1 MKHKIYLIII
11 IITLIVSVGITAYA
25 VDIYTEAYQIVE
37 SSTYNWQWNTGTDY
51 HNLIRLDEYGDRYIG
66 GFGYDISNAVKKCVD
81 KWNLENSTSYTSA
94 DFYIY
99 KQVQFS
105 TYNLSGTG
113 VILYSKS
120 NYIFISRDIPTIT
133 SSVTGQTDTNL
144 VHVNGVLGGWSA
156 ANETTSF
163 HYIGS
168 GTLDYPSYI
177 QELSSPYTYE
187 FNLSGDRY
195 IQNGNT
201 DDILNL
207 NYVNYGTGHRLRVE
221 DSEETTIYQGST
233 SDDTEQTYNLT
244 DFGIIFSDE
253 YTFILE
259 EFTVKIINNELTTYY
274 LEVDSFTENLTVAP
288 YWDFNI
294 IGDDVIQSID
304 EGAVTV
310 TMDDNEDF
318 TIIVRNSDDDINQ
331 TMTFNDTQILSRSLN
346 EIAIVS
352 GINKFELWSG
362 IKVTPYW
369 VEPYTDQ
376 KLLET
381 ITKDYSFANSFIGTI
396 YTINFTDGNTYNL
409 PDNLMIVNGTE
420 ENKYLYIND
429 EFINIIYP
437 DDNNEFTTILKDN
450 CNWQIGNN
458 NIVFYDDAELT
469 SISNSLVIT
478 LLRLVNDNP
487 NDPINSGGDTGGIVY
502 NDEYGLWEFP
512 QLSENAEILDYIK
525 YPFQFV
531 GALFKN
537 IVSFVNNLISGV
549 GEVNGLMGT
558 LFSFIPQ
565 EFIGLLFGVITI
577 SILIGII
584 KLFLRR

>member
-25 VDIYTEAYQIVE
+25 VNIYTESYQIIENV
-37 SSTYNWQWNTGTDY
+37 SYNWQWNTGTNY
-51 HNLIRLDEYGDRYIG
+51 HNLIRVDVDGNRYIG
-66 GFGYDISNAVKKCVD
+66 GLGYDVSSAVKKCVD

-120 NYIFISRDIPTIT
+120 NFIFISRDIPTIT
-133 SSVTGQTDTNL
+133 NSVTGETDTNL
-144 VHVNGVLGGWSA
+144 VCVNGVLGGWSA

-177 QELSSPYTYE
+177 QELSSPYTYV

-233 SDDTEQTYNLT
+233 SDDIEQTYNLT

-259 EFTVKIINNELTTYY
+259 EFTVKIINNVLTTYY
-274 LEVDSFTENLTVAP
+274 LEVDRFTEDLTVAP
-288 YWDFNI
+288 YWNFNI
-294 IGDDVIQSID
+294 IGDDVIQDID

-318 TIIVRNSDDDINQ
+318 TIIVRNSDNEINQ

-369 VEPYTDQ
+369 VEPYPSQ

-381 ITKDYSFANSFIGTI
+381 ITKDYSFVNSFIGTI
-396 YTINFTDGNTYNL
+396 YTINFIDGTTYNL
-409 PDNLMIVNGTE
+409 PDNLMIVNDTE

-437 DDNNEFTTILKDN
+437 NGVSDVTTILKDN
-450 CNWQIGNN
+450 CNWQVGYNTI
-458 NIVFYDDAELT
+458 IFYNDIEKTDIARELT
-469 SISNSLVIT
+469 VNI
-478 LLRLVNDNP
+478 LRLT
-487 NDPINSGGDTGGIVY
+487 SGVGTGTGTGGTGIGGVVY

-512 QLSENAEILDYIK
+512 VLYENSEILDYVK
-525 YPFQFV
+525 YPFQFI

-537 IVSFVNNLISGV
+537 IIAFVNRLIV
-549 GEVNGLMGT
+549 GLGEMNGLMGT
-558 LFSFIPQ
+558 LFSFLPQ
-565 EFIGLLFGVITI
+565 EFIGLIFGVISL